1 MIEQNHGEL
10 NSVSSAEKDLATGSE
25 GSIIRSNQLR
35 VTDNLTQLLNVI
47 PASVRQILEV
57 PDNREG
63 LIEIV
68 MDLGRLA
75 EARFGD
81 GRMITL
87 RENEPINEEDIQH
100 VVTGIGAFGK
110 DNRAGIERT
119 LHRISAIRNRQGRI
133 IGLTLRVGRAVYGT
147 IDIIHDIVESG
158 KSILMLGRP
167 GRGKTTKLRE
177 VARVLSSEFGKRVVI
192 VDTSNEIA
200 GDGDIPHPGIGR
212 ARRMQVTSPE
222 DQHGVMIEAVENHM
236 PEVIVI
242 DEIGVEAEAFA
253 ARTIAERGVQLI
265 GTAHGNS
272 LENLLM
278 NPTLS
283 DLVGGIQA
291 VTLSDEEAKKRGTQK
306 TVLER
311 KAPPTFDIII
321 EIIDVDKLAIH
332 HDVIH
337 TVDRLLR
344 GGQPR
349 PEIRIRNAN
358 GEVEVV
364 QKGDLDAPR
373 QTRTDLS
380 TAPTSL
386 FPPRQTGRPTE
397 LREPEPASAPPQTA
411 VPTKALPQII
421 RIFPYGVSRS
431 RLERAIRTLR
441 VPAYITKE
449 VNDADVLIAL
459 KANYRKEPSK
469 LQDGIERNLPNYV
482 IKSNTYIQIESK
494 LREIFQMTEPA
505 SEEDMAVQEAEEAVE
520 EIMNEGSNGL
530 NSIELAPQ
538 NAYLRRLQH
547 QIAEKYRMI
556 SDSVGV
562 EPTRRVRISKP

>member
-10 NSVSSAEKDLATGSE
+10 NSVSSAEKDLVTGSE
-25 GSIIRSNQLR
+25 GGQLRSNQLR

-47 PASVRQILEV
+47 PPSVRQILEV

-87 RENEPINEEDIQH
+87 REAEAVSEEDIQH
-100 VVTGIGAFGK
+100 VVSGIGAFGK

-147 IDIIHDIVESG
+147 IDIIHDVVETG

-212 ARRMQVTSPE
+212 ARRMQVATPE

-311 KAPPTFDIII
+311 KAPPTFDVII

-332 HDVIH
+332 HDVVH

-358 GEVEVV
+358 GEVEIV

-373 QTRTDLS
+373 QNRS
-380 TAPTSL
+380 
-386 FPPRQTGRPTE
+386 E
-397 LREPEPASAPPQTA
+397 LTSAPPALFPNRQTA
-411 VPTKALPQII
+411 ATNEQTVGDLGPASPSGVPSAKALPQII

-459 KANYRKEPSK
+459 KANYRKEPAR

-482 IKSNTYIQIESK
+482 IKSNTYIQIENV
-494 LREIFQMTEPA
+494 LREIFQMTVPA
-505 SEEDMAVQEAEEAVE
+505 SEEDVAVQEAEEAVE
-520 EIMNEGSNGL
+520 EILNEGPNGL

-547 QIAEKYRMI
+547 QIAEKYRML
-556 SDSVGV
+556 SDSVGI
-562 EPTRRVRISKP
+562 EPTRRVRISRP